1 MSRLIS
7 FVVPVYNEEKSLEI
21 LYDKILEN
29 MPDEYE
35 TEIIFVNDGSTD
47 QSATV
52 IKEIIAKDKRV
63 HLISFRKNFGKA
75 MALESGFRNA
85 HGTIVITM
93 DADLQ
98 DDPVEIPNFIAK
110 IDEGYDLVSGWKEK
124 RQDPLEKRLPSKL
137 FNKVTAKL
145 SGVQLHDFNCGYK
158 AYRKEECLH

>member
-1 MSRLIS
+1 MSRLMS

-63 HLISFRKNFGKA
+63 HLISFLKNFGKA
-75 MALESGFRNA
+75 MALES
-85 HGTIVITM
+85 
-93 DADLQ
+93 
-98 DDPVEIPNFIAK
+98 
-110 IDEGYDLVSGWKEK
+110 
-124 RQDPLEKRLPSKL
+124 
-137 FNKVTAKL
+137 
-145 SGVQLHDFNCGYK
+145 
-158 AYRKEECLH
+158 